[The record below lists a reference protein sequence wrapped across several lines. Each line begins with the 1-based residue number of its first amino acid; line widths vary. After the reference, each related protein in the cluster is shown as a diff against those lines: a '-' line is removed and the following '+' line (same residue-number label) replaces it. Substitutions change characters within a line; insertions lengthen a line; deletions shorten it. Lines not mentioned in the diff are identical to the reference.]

1 MEKLKDKK
9 FAFRVRERDLN
20 QIRLKAK
27 RAKMTVTDYLVASSL
42 GKDIVVIDG
51 VELLIGQMKAVGK
64 NLNQLTTLAHMGR
77 IQADFDP
84 RRCPTRTRSSSAT
97 PNRSRFWL
105 RTPTSR

>member
-51 VELLIGQMKAVGK
+51 VEPLINQLKAVGK

-77 IQADFDP
+77 IQTVRLDEVKEAFGDI
-84 RRCPTRTRSSSAT
+84 AAA
-97 PNRSRFWL
+97 L
-105 RTPTSR
+105 RDLTGEVK

>member
-42 GKDIVVIDG
+42 GKDIIVIDG
-51 VELLIGQMKAVGK
+51 VEPLIGQLKAVGK
-64 NLNQLTTLAHMGR
+64 NLNQLPTLAHMGR
-77 IQADFDP
+77 IETVRLDEVSEAFGNIVSALNSL
-84 RRCPTRTRSSSAT
+84 TREGK
-97 PNRSRFWL
+97 
-105 RTPTSR
+105 

>member
-9 FAFRVRERDLN
+9 FAFRVRECDLN

-27 RAKMTVTDYLVASSL
+27 RAKMTVTDYLVASAL

-51 VELLIGQMKAVGK
+51 VEPLIGQMKAVGK

-77 IQADFDP
+77 IQAVRLDEVREAFGDI
-84 RRCPTRTRSSSAT
+84 AAA
-97 PNRSRFWL
+97 L
-105 RTPTSR
+105 RDLTGEVK

>member
-51 VELLIGQMKAVGK
+51 VEPLIGQLKAVGK
-64 NLNQLTTLAHMGR
+64 NLNQLTTLAHMDR
-77 IQADFDP
+77 IQAVRLDEVREAFGDI
-84 RRCPTRTRSSSAT
+84 AAA
-97 PNRSRFWL
+97 L
-105 RTPTSR
+105 RDLTGEAK